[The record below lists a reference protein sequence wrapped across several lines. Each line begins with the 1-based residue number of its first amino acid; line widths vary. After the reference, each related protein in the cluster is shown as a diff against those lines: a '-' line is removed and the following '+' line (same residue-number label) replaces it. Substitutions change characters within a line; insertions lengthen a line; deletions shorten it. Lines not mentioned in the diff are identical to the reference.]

1 MGVVSPPCCA
11 VFSFAGALFLLLMGL
26 LLSSSSHV
34 YVKGVP
40 DAEEAARTCYKGAAL
55 YGGTLAVSVLLLAR
69 GRGGGVRGPGLVGEQ
84 GAALEGPAHQLW
96 NMRRRRQGHKASG
109 CAQCWC

>member
-69 GRGGGVRGPGLVGEQ
+69 GRGGGGTRT
-84 GAALEGPAHQLW
+84 W
-96 NMRRRRQGHKASG
+96 TRRRAGG
-109 CAQCWC
+109 CS